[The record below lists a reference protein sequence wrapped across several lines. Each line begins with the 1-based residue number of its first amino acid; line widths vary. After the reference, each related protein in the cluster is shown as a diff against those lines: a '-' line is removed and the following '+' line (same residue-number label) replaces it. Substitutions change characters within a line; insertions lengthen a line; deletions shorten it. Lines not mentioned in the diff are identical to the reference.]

1 MKSRTSV
8 IATALVLSAIWF
20 LMGATVFTKARLPV
34 EGVPWGYGTV
44 SVPTSTGGTNTRHK
58 FSPINVLARGV
69 VGDGT
74 TDDSDSLQAVVDE
87 IEAFGAGAMYL
98 PATSGGYLCNL
109 IINGDNVTIIGDGGT
124 SLTTGS
130 VTSLKAA
137 DPTLPI
143 INVDGTV
150 GQVEG
155 LHITGITLDG
165 DGTSDYGLKI
175 SGGHKCYFDHIS
187 IMDFEKYALR
197 VTSGAVRT
205 SHILFDDFNMT
216 NSDSNTVELYYGSQY
231 TTVVRFS
238 HGQITDGNNAGSRA
252 IMSVGVRA
260 YMHDVW
266 MDVHDGQGILLKN
279 SGAHLGQIIGMNV
292 SLDSGDAADVL
303 LETGDNTPL
312 YQRLFGGITIDGLVK
327 FGNDSTA
334 YWQGDY
340 MLGDGSTMFDPT
352 IQGSLYF
359 ADPHDSVATRYT
371 TDSQHEARFY
381 YSGNN
386 LIAANTSGGDFIFSP
401 SGAGKVYF
409 DNTGGTY
416 NFNKTLYV
424 DSLLERTSAAGIR
437 ADGTLLK
444 DSIFRGTSARLDTLA
459 MKTALHGVV
468 VDPIL
473 PINSTARAADDTL
486 LAAENVIFFTGQTGN
501 VFATLPTYATV
512 PVGKTYIVI
521 NCDAAATDSVFIEA
535 NGAEFLNGL
544 ATRRAVGLRGYDA
557 ASGYF
562 RAKIMYV
569 NSAVGWARV
578 D

>member
-1 MKSRTSV
+1 MNGRMKT
-8 IATALVLSAIWF
+8 IATALVLSSVLM
-20 LMGATVFTKARLPV
+20 LMGATVFTKARLPI

-74 TDDSDSLQAVVDE
+74 TDDSDSLQAVIDE
-87 IEAFGAGAMYL
+87 VEAYGGGTVYL
-98 PATSGGYLCNL
+98 PATTGGYLCNL
-109 IINGDNVTIIGDGGT
+109 TINGDNVTLLGDGGT
-124 SLTTGS
+124 SLTTGTA
-130 VTSLKAA
+130 TSLKAS
-137 DPTLPI
+137 DGTLPV
-143 INVDGTV
+143 INVDGTA

-155 LHITGITLDG
+155 LHVSGITLDG
-165 DGTSDYGLKI
+165 DGTSDYGMKI

-187 IMDFEKYALR
+187 IMDFEKYGVR

-205 SHILFDDFNMT
+205 SHIIFTDFNIT
-216 NSDSNTVELYYGSQY
+216 NSDSNTVELYYGSTY
-231 TTVVRFS
+231 TTVVRFN
-238 HGQITDGNNAGSRA
+238 HGQITDGNNVGSRA

-260 YMHDVW
+260 YLHDVW
-266 MDVHDGQGILLKN
+266 MDVHDGQGVLLKN
-279 SGAHLGQIIGMNV
+279 SGAHLGQIVGNNV
-292 SLDSGDAADVL
+292 ALDSGGATDVL
-303 LETGDNTPL
+303 MEFGDNTPP
-312 YQRLFGGITIDGLVK
+312 YQRLFGGITVDGLMK

-340 MLGDGSTMFDPT
+340 MLGDGSTMYDPT
-352 IQGSLYF
+352 VQGSLYF

-371 TDSQHEARFY
+371 TDSQRAARFY

-386 LIAANTSGGDFIFSP
+386 LIAANNSGGDFIFSP
-401 SGAGKVYF
+401 SGAGKVYL

-416 NFNKTLYV
+416 NFNKTTYV
-424 DSLLERTSAAGIR
+424 DSLLERTSAAGLWI
-437 ADGTLLK
+437 DGLHLK
-444 DSIFRGTSARLDTLA
+444 DSVLRTTSARLDSLT

-468 VDPIL
+468 IDPIL
-473 PINSTARAADDTL
+473 PINSTARAADDSL
-486 LAAENVIFFTGQTGN
+486 GAAENVIHFSGQSGN
-501 VFATLPTYATV
+501 VFCTLPTYATV
-512 PVGKTYIVI
+512 PVGKTYLII
-521 NCDAAATDSVFIEA
+521 NCDATATDSVFVEA

-557 ASGYF
+557 ATGYF

-569 NSAVGWARV
+569 SATVGWARI